1 MTGQLGN
8 LPPRERG
15 GWGRWLWLM
24 AACAVMALLIAPAA
38 QWLVEAKA
46 PGQRRFDGTLSPG
59 THQIDLRLPAGIPLT
74 AVLTSAGQEVSA
86 GETIALLD
94 LPKITARA
102 DMLRRHIRVNAALR
116 ACLMDAGHADVLLQ
130 QIREELSAPTAET
143 ASPLPE
149 SGARHAIGP
158 DLPLNQQELSLQLQ
172 RTAETCKNTHNEAAL
187 HQRKLLNALEDLR
200 AKSRRLALRAA
211 TPPTGDEDVRSQRL
225 RLISLAL
232 DREQTSKSIAQMEL
246 QLSALATE
254 QTRANLRRVQQL
266 EQDAQ
271 RQIGELE
278 ILMSYAA
285 TPRLYAPQSG
295 TILRTRPLPESG
307 TFQQDVVFATLQ
319 LGASD
324 LHRAVFTASE
334 DALPY
339 LKPGDPI
346 TITLSGIGLHSQL
359 LDGEIRTLRPYADTG
374 DGTPAQHLVDVSL
387 SAESAAFLASKS
399 AETAYAGATSS
410 AHITVTLPERPLVQA
425 LWRSLEQV
433 SQTAGIW

>member
-1 MTGQLGN
+1 MRRRRTTEASSSLDLLLDTMTNAFGGVLFLAILLSIQLKDRSVISAD
-8 LPPRERG
+8 LPDFESKITRLELQRDELLTQISNQMQQKEHSEKFRTEYSSDVRALDRLQDANKKSSELGSRERELA
-15 GWGRWLWLM
+15 GR
-24 AACAVMALLIAPAA
+24 I
-38 QWLVEAKA
+38 E
-46 PGQRRFDGTLSPG
+46 
-59 THQIDLRLPAGIPLT
+59 
-74 AVLTSAGQEVSA
+74 
-86 GETIALLD
+86 
-94 LPKITARA
+94 
-102 DMLRRHIRVNAALR
+102 
-116 ACLMDAGHADVLLQ
+116 
-130 QIREELSAPTAET
+130 QIREEQSDPTAEA

-149 SGARHAIGP
+149 SGARPAIGS

-359 LDGEIRTLRPYADTG
+359 LDGEIRTLRPFADTG

-387 SAESAAFLASKS
+387 SAESEAFLASKS